1 MYCLFS
7 ILTGRD
13 LKTNDLNSFFILN
26 SCIRNMK
33 TKNIIILI
41 IVGAIAI
48 IGFSSIFILS
58 ETQQAIVTQ
67 FGKPVGGARTEPG
80 LNFKVP
86 FIQKVQYFDKRYLK
100 WDGDP
105 NQVPT
110 QDKKFIFVD
119 TYARWEITDPL
130 QFFIR
135 LRDERSGQSRLD
147 DILDGETRNA
157 VASHEL
163 LDLVRSSNRTPE
175 IYEDYLEEME
185 ELEEISVG
193 RERIETLI
201 LERANQRTSDL
212 GIRVLDFRFKRM
224 NYVDEVRRNVYDR
237 MISERNRI
245 ADQFRSEGQGEARR
259 IEGNKERDLAQIK
272 SEAVRESEIIRGKA
286 DAEATAIYASAYNR
300 TSASR
305 ELYTFLRSMEALE
318 NSFDKETSL
327 ILTTDSELYRFL
339 KNSR

>member
-1 MYCLFS
+1 
-7 ILTGRD
+7 
-13 LKTNDLNSFFILN
+13 
-26 SCIRNMK
+26 MK
-33 TKNIIILI
+33 TKTIIKITI
-41 IVGAIAI
+41 IAVVAFLA
-48 IGFSSIFILS
+48 FNSVFILS

-67 FGKPVGGARTEPG
+67 FGKPVGGPRAEPG
-80 LNFKVP
+80 LNYKLP
-86 FIQKVQYFDKRYLK
+86 IIQKVQYFDKRYLK

-119 TYARWEITDPL
+119 TYARWQIVDPL

-157 VASHEL
+157 VASHLL
-163 LDLVRSSNRTPE
+163 LDLVRSSNRIPE
-175 IYEDYLEEME
+175 VYEDYLEDIE
-185 ELEEISVG
+185 ELEEIMVG
-193 RERIETLI
+193 REEIETLI
-201 LERANQRTSDL
+201 LKNANQRTQDL
-212 GIRVLDFRFKRM
+212 GIRILDFRFKRM

-272 SEAVRESEIIRGKA
+272 SEAFREAEIIRGKA
-286 DAEATAIYASAYNR
+286 DAEATSIYASAYNK

-318 NSFDKETSL
+318 NSFDEETS
-327 ILTTDSELYRFL
+327 IIITTDSELYRYL
-339 KNSR
+339 KTTR